1 MLLYSRIALVLVSL
15 HFIEF
20 AEVSIENRLWFDFND
35 QSHDVHHQGRGIEQ
49 VYHPH
54 PQYYRLPS
62 NVDWSRISNREIDF
76 RGVSRPIR
84 YLRPYILMWSSSSL
98 CQ

>member
-20 AEVSIENRLWFDFND
+20 AEVSFENRLWFSFDKKP
-35 QSHDVHHQGRGIEQ
+35 HYVPHQGRGIEQ

-54 PQYYRLPS
+54 PQYYRIPS
-62 NVDWSRISNREIDF
+62 NVDLSRISNREIDF
-76 RGVSRPIR
+76 RGVSTN
-84 YLRPYILMWSSSSL
+84 
-98 CQ
+98 